1 MNLAI
6 RCRLGLRVVDPV
18 DELRTNLLSMQVDRG
33 EASAIALA
41 LEYLD
46 HVVILDDRKAHIL
59 AEALGLVVAGTL
71 GVIVK
76 AKQNG
81 AIALVRPWFDRL
93 REAGFRASDAVE
105 AALLKE
111 AGEQ

>member
-59 AEALGLVVAGTL
+59 AEALGLVVAGTRRDRKTEAEWSDRL
-71 GVIVK
+71 GET
-76 AKQNG
+76 
-81 AIALVRPWFDRL
+81 LVRSVARSWISGGR
-93 REAGFRASDAVE
+93 RR
-105 AALLKE
+105 
-111 AGEQ
+111 